1 MTTPAITAPNTLS
14 ELSGT
19 YAIDPAHTR
28 IGFVARHAM
37 VTKVRGAFNDFE
49 GSATVDS
56 LDLTRSRA
64 NLTIKAAS
72 IDTRNSQRD
81 EHLRGPNFFQAD
93 RHPSIGLRALRF
105 EPTDDGWI
113 VPAVLSVGGAE
124 TPVTL
129 HARRLPDPAPGTI
142 AVLITG
148 EFDRTTTR
156 IRAPRLMVGHRIA
169 MEAELRFTR
178 R

>member
-1 MTTPAITAPNTLS
+1 MTTTTGTELRDGTWTVPADIRATFSARNFGIRTVTGTLAMDR
-14 ELSGT
+14 GT
-19 YAIDPAHTR
+19 VTVTGGRP
-28 IGFVARHAM
+28 VAAE
-37 VTKVRGAFNDFE
+37 GA
-49 GSATVDS
+49 
-56 LDLTRSRA
+56 LT
-64 NLTIKAAS
+64 AAS
-72 IDTRNSQRD
+72 VRTGITQRD
-81 EHLRGPNFFQAD
+81 EHLRGPNFFHAD
-93 RHPSIGLRALRF
+93 RHPYIGLRALRF
-105 EPTDDGWI
+105 EPADDGWI
-113 VPAVLSVGGAE
+113 VPAVLTVGGAE

-169 MEAELRFTR
+169 MEAELSFTR

>member
-1 MTTPAITAPNTLS
+1 MTTTTGT
-14 ELSGT
+14 ELRDGT
-19 YAIDPAHTR
+19 WTVSADTR
-28 IGFVARHAM
+28 ATFSARNFGIR
-37 VTKVRGAFNDFE
+37 TVRGTLAMDRGTVTVTGGRPVAAE
-49 GSATVDS
+49 GA
-56 LDLTRSRA
+56 LT
-64 NLTIKAAS
+64 AAS
-72 IDTRNSQRD
+72 VRTGIAQRD

-93 RHPSIGLRALRF
+93 RHPCIGLRALRF

-129 HARRLPDPAPGTI
+129 HARRLPDPAAGTI
-142 AVLITG
+142 AILISG

>member
-1 MTTPAITAPNTLS
+1 MTTTTGT
-14 ELSGT
+14 ELRDGT
-19 YAIDPAHTR
+19 WAVSADTR
-28 IGFVARHAM
+28 ATFSARNFGIR
-37 VTKVRGAFNDFE
+37 TVRGTLAMDRGTVTVTGGRPVAAE
-49 GSATVDS
+49 GALNAGSVRTGIA
-56 LDLTRSRA
+56 
-64 NLTIKAAS
+64 
-72 IDTRNSQRD
+72 QRD
-81 EHLRGPNFFQAD
+81 EHLRGPNFFHAD
-93 RHPSIGLRALRF
+93 RHPHIGLRALRF
-105 EPTDDGWI
+105 EPADDGWI

>member
-1 MTTPAITAPNTLS
+1 MTTTTGT
-14 ELSGT
+14 ELRDGT
-19 YAIDPAHTR
+19 WAVSADTR
-28 IGFVARHAM
+28 ATFSARNFGIR
-37 VTKVRGAFNDFE
+37 TVRGTLAMDRGTVTVTGGRPVAAE
-49 GSATVDS
+49 GA
-56 LDLTRSRA
+56 L
-64 NLTIKAAS
+64 NAAS
-72 IDTRNSQRD
+72 VRTGIAQRD

-93 RHPSIGLRALRF
+93 RHPCIGLRALRF
-105 EPTDDGWI
+105 EPADDGWI

-169 MEAELRFTR
+169 MEAELSFTR

>member
-1 MTTPAITAPNTLS
+1 MTTTTGT
-14 ELSGT
+14 ELRDGT
-19 YAIDPAHTR
+19 WAVSADTR
-28 IGFVARHAM
+28 ATFSARNFGIRM
-37 VTKVRGAFNDFE
+37 VRGTLAMDRGTVTVTGGRPVAAE
-49 GSATVDS
+49 GA
-56 LDLTRSRA
+56 L
-64 NLTIKAAS
+64 NAAS
-72 IDTRNSQRD
+72 VRTGIAQRD
-81 EHLRGPNFFQAD
+81 GHLRGPNFFHAD
-93 RHPSIGLRALRF
+93 RHPHIGLRALRF
-105 EPTDDGWI
+105 EPADDGWI

-169 MEAELRFTR
+169 MEAELSFTR